1 MDTRRPTRWQ
11 PPVLWVLTLF
21 LGTGC
26 TVLNETP
33 TAAPTGRS
41 ATQSATPSPAARD
54 ILLAQQFDLN
64 MPGGAAT
71 PEGPESEGPSPEGL
85 EPEEDGS
92 DCRADLDQFAK
103 GRPDDRPRVWVT
115 SPNGASD
122 AVTAG
127 LGEVA
132 VLCLHGFPPGPI
144 TVTVK
149 AGGRTY
155 TTAVKP
161 VAELSDTQSA
171 MDHLFNGRPMEVLD
185 FGGGLLESES
195 WFFLPSEPALT
206 DIARSGRFTV
216 AARSG
221 ALRAE
226 SEVPLRLSRGAATME
241 GWERN
246 HRIAVYGFS
255 AGDRVPIGLYRPETR
270 EDRPVEVLQ
279 REVGRVV
286 MPRHRVAVFTV
297 PPDAFRTVTSE
308 PSGDENLAC
317 LSIADLAT
325 CVT

>member
-1 MDTRRPTRWQ
+1 M
-11 PPVLWVLTLF
+11 LTLF

-26 TVLNETP
+26 TVLNERP
-33 TAAPTGRS
+33 TAAPTGLS
-41 ATQSATPSPAARD
+41 ATPSATPSPAARD

-71 PEGPESEGPSPEGL
+71 PEGLESERPSPEGL
-85 EPEEDGS
+85 ELEEDGS
-92 DCRADLDQFAK
+92 ECRADLKQLVKD
-103 GRPDDRPRVWVT
+103 RPDDHPRVWVT
-115 SPNGASD
+115 SPNGA

-132 VLCLHGFPPGPI
+132 VLCLLGFPPGPI

-161 VAELSDTQSA
+161 VAEESEMQAAFDR
-171 MDHLFNGRPMEVLD
+171 LFNGRPMEVLD
-185 FGGGLLESES
+185 FGGGLLESGS

-246 HRIAVYGFS
+246 HRIAVYGYS
-255 AGDRVPIGLYRPETR
+255 AGDRVPIGLYRPEIR
-270 EDRPVEVLQ
+270 EDRPVYVLQ
-279 REVGRVV
+279 QEVGRVV

-308 PSGDENLAC
+308 PSGDENAAC